1 MPILKLKIE
10 DTEYD
15 IECKTGEENLLR
27 EAEKILNEKLKIIN
41 SSKNLTKSKRFLIL
55 SLTLA
60 SELFIK
66 SSKEDQNELNKISN
80 KLKSLEK
87 IVQENYAKTKN

>member
-27 EAEKILNEKLKIIN
+27 EAEKILN
-41 SSKNLTKSKRFLIL
+41 S
-55 SLTLA
+55 
-60 SELFIK
+60 
-66 SSKEDQNELNKISN
+66 
-80 KLKSLEK
+80 
-87 IVQENYAKTKN
+87 